1 MRCRANPTFKSMA
14 RSTSPT
20 CATISPPPR
29 LLRRRNIKSVQADP
43 RKSIRW
49 KPGQSGN
56 PKGAKRKKRSL
67 IPELKEQFER
77 VFSQKLKVT
86 QGDRQRFITRWVAGL
101 EQLSIQFAKG
111 DRHARRDVFYFAER
125 LGVDLLTPTKASDET
140 LSADHEAILDAY
152 VERQMQEKALSASS
166 PVLAPPELLD
176 DDARRSRRKV
186 KRRKV
191 KTMTTM
197 ITGVDVSPQLALQAL
212 LAKDL
217 TAFTEFAFGVVR
229 PGVPL
234 KRNWHLDA
242 VTYKL
247 SQVAKGYIRRLI
259 ITLPPRSLKSLCAS
273 VALPA
278 WFLGHY
284 PWERVVVVSYSDFL
298 SRHHANDFRRVVNH
312 PLYQATFPAMRLD
325 RDTDREITTT
335 ERGKRIATSIDGTL
349 TGLGG
354 NLIIIDDPIKLGDAM
369 SDAVRER
376 VIEWYR
382 STLLSRGDDKTATR
396 IVVVMQRVHQNDLVG
411 YLQEQ
416 GGFEVLNLPAI
427 APRSQTYDLGGGR
440 TYTRQQGELLHP
452 AHEPADTLIE
462 LKREMGPIAFS
473 AQYQQSPIPPGG
485 TIIKRK
491 WLAYYD
497 QIGFQPGDRIVIS
510 WDIALSE
517 MESGDY
523 SAGVVLLIRNEVVFI
538 LEVVRGRFP
547 FETLKSKVMELKK
560 RYHPSTLL
568 IEELPISLGLIQ
580 SLREQSINVTTYKP
594 DTDKRARLIA
604 QTDLFAGGSVRLPRR
619 AGWLEEFVAE
629 LLAFPSRHDDQVD
642 ALAQGLAWGR
652 RQRGREMSVSTFI
665 GLC

>member
-1 MRCRANPTFKSMA
+1 MT
-14 RSTSPT
+14 
-20 CATISPPPR
+20 
-29 LLRRRNIKSVQADP
+29 
-43 RKSIRW
+43 
-49 KPGQSGN
+49 
-56 PKGAKRKKRSL
+56 
-67 IPELKEQFER
+67 
-77 VFSQKLKVT
+77 
-86 QGDRQRFITRWVAGL
+86 RQT
-101 EQLSIQFAKG
+101 K
-111 DRHARRDVFYFAER
+111 
-125 LGVDLLTPTKASDET
+125 PTK
-140 LSADHEAILDAY
+140 
-152 VERQMQEKALSASS
+152 
-166 PVLAPPELLD
+166 P
-176 DDARRSRRKV
+176 
-186 KRRKV
+186 KRRKE
-191 KTMTTM
+191 KNMTT
-197 ITGVDVSPQLALQAL
+197 ITKGDPSPELALQAL
-212 LAKDL
+212 LERDL

-247 SQVAKGYIRRLI
+247 SQLAKGYFRRLI

-298 SRHHANDFRRVVNH
+298 SRTHANDFRRVVNH

-382 STLLSRGDDKTATR
+382 STLLSRGDDKSETR

-411 YLQEQ
+411 YLLEQ
-416 GGFEVLNLPAI
+416 GAFEVLNLPAI
-427 APRSQTYDLGGGR
+427 ATKKDTYDLGAGR
-440 TYTRQQGELLHP
+440 TYTRLQGELLHP
-452 AHEPADTLIE
+452 AHESADTLIE
-462 LKREMGPIAFS
+462 QKRGMGPIAFS
-473 AQYQQSPIPPGG
+473 AQYQQAPIPAGG

-491 WLAYYD
+491 WLKTYEELRWR
-497 QIGFQPGDRIVIS
+497 QGDRIVMS

-517 MESGDY
+517 METGDY
-523 SAGVVLLIRNEVVFI
+523 TACVVLLIREETFFV

-547 FETLKSKVMELKK
+547 FETLKAKIIELKQQ
-560 RYHPSTLL
+560 RYQVSTLL
-568 IEELPISLGLIQ
+568 IEDAPISLGLIQ
-580 SLREQSINVTTYKP
+580 SLRERSINVATYKP
-594 DTDKRARLIA
+594 DTDKRTRLIN
-604 QTDLFAGGSVRLPRR
+604 QTDLFAGGSVRLPQR
-619 AGWLEEFVAE
+619 APWLEEFVAE

-642 ALAQGLAWGR
+642 ALTQGLAWGSPSGSKRQPSSQSKQDVVIQMLQRKSGVTIEDIIAKTGWQAHSVRGFFSGLVKKKLKLPLVSDVGKDGVR
-652 RQRGREMSVSTFI
+652 RYHIAAVTSSKA
-665 GLC
+665 

>member
-1 MRCRANPTFKSMA
+1 
-14 RSTSPT
+14 
-20 CATISPPPR
+20 
-29 LLRRRNIKSVQADP
+29 
-43 RKSIRW
+43 
-49 KPGQSGN
+49 
-56 PKGAKRKKRSL
+56 
-67 IPELKEQFER
+67 
-77 VFSQKLKVT
+77 
-86 QGDRQRFITRWVAGL
+86 
-101 EQLSIQFAKG
+101 
-111 DRHARRDVFYFAER
+111 
-125 LGVDLLTPTKASDET
+125 
-140 LSADHEAILDAY
+140 
-152 VERQMQEKALSASS
+152 
-166 PVLAPPELLD
+166 
-176 DDARRSRRKV
+176 
-186 KRRKV
+186 
-191 KTMTTM
+191 MTTM

-217 TAFTEFAFGVVR
+217 TAFTEFAFRVVR
-229 PGVPL
+229 PGVLFKP
-234 KRNWHLDA
+234 NWSLEA
-242 VTYKL
+242 VTFDL
-247 SQVAKGYIRRLI
+247 NQVAKGFTRRLI
-259 ITLPPRSLKSLCAS
+259 ITMPPRSLKSLCAS

-354 NLIIIDDPIKLGDAM
+354 NLIIIDDPIKLCDAM

-382 STLLSRGDDKTATR
+382 STLLSRGDDKSETR

-427 APRSQTYDLGGGR
+427 ATRSETYDLGGGR
-440 TYTRQQGELLHP
+440 TYTRLQNELLHP
-452 AHEPADTLIE
+452 AHESVDTLIE
-462 LKREMGPIAFS
+462 LRREMGPIAFS
-473 AQYQQSPIPPGG
+473 AQYQQAPIPPGG

-491 WLAYYD
+491 WLKTYD
-497 QIGFQPGDRIVIS
+497 ELRSRPGDRIVMS

-517 MESGDY
+517 METGDY
-523 SAGVVLLIRNEVVFI
+523 AACVVLLIREEMFFV

-547 FETLKSKVMELKK
+547 FETLKAKIIELKQQ
-560 RYHPSTLL
+560 RYQVSTLL
-568 IEELPISLGLIQ
+568 IEESPISLGLIQ
-580 SLREQSINVTTYKP
+580 SLRERSINVTTYKP

-604 QTDLFAGGSVRLPRR
+604 QTDLFAGGSVRLPQR
-619 AGWLEEFVAE
+619 APWLEEFVAE

-642 ALAQGLAWGR
+642 ALTQGLAWGR
-652 RQRGREMSVSTFI
+652 QAWSRRIRIGAVI
-665 GLC
+665 GLY